1 MYLAS
6 KTSVN
11 MADIL
16 TALVLILVNVISIV
30 EDVNGDYD
38 YPWCPTLVEGC
49 YCRRKYNTDHY
60 IYCEYLGN
68 LQEIPEFN
76 QSDIMFKELH
86 FRYDTRINLVQKD
99 SFEGLM
105 IQNLWLQSLHIT
117 HIDRDAFVGLEN
129 NLTHLHLGDNHITN
143 IHRDSIVHLQH
154 LQYLG
159 LHNNLMDS
167 VPTFGND
174 FPELTYLYLFNNL
187 ITEIPSSA
195 FRGMGSLKGLK
206 LNNNE
211 IIALRTGVFDPLE
224 SLIDLELQGNRL
236 ATLPGNIFRNLGELK
251 KLDLSHNRIHLLLTE
266 AFYGLR
272 SLETLHL
279 NHNSLSE
286 FQSGMFMHIS
296 RIKYLTLRNNYA
308 TSIEQTTFNLLRSI
322 RTLDLSFNRISRIE
336 TKSFRFLYRLE
347 KLYLTGNLLTHLDFF
362 RKSLLGRIEILD
374 VSNNNI
380 TQLVDP
386 SVFEPLSKLEQL
398 DLCENALGTLN
409 AGVFQELRLLKTLK
423 LAKNPLYVLE
433 EGVLANLSLR
443 ELDLTECHLRQ
454 LHVKAFESVN
464 NLNYLWLDNN
474 ELEDIPTRLFNN
486 TGKLSILS
494 LRNNKLT
501 KLRRDMFKG
510 LSKLEA
516 LHLDWNNLK
525 NITEYSFVFL
535 ASLRSLTATYNQ
547 ITELYEHS
555 FNDLKSLISL
565 DLSHNKI
572 TSPGRGFTR
581 FQNIQFLTL
590 KGNPM
595 RNINWFS
602 LGYITL
608 QNLKFLDLS
617 YCDIE
622 TIYLDGLIL
631 FLKTPLEEFE
641 LNLVGNPLS
650 CSGCDLSWSSYIP
663 YNSILNPSDVTC
675 YTPNELKGR
684 PALCS
689 VDNPCLDLKMKNN
702 SEIEVMC
709 ADAEARWLAMAQTT
723 TESRG
728 NLTTENTYRENNPD
742 VPTSSPEI
750 SNSTQKMHTDSV
762 GLNFTKNYSTTL
774 NEATNHE
781 KTLHENESTTIHQH
795 QEVYHETTTMT
806 TNFTDKENTEMDLI
820 ESEIG
825 SGEEVDEDFMMTIS
839 NDSEHDGKF
848 RVVDTKDTVDI
859 IHTDHTVS
867 IVLHHNNFYTHCT
880 SFFSWL
886 SGFFPTSNVI
896 RQHIKKKVK
905 DHCS

>member
-1 MYLAS
+1 
-6 KTSVN
+6 
-11 MADIL
+11 MADIP
-16 TALVLILVNVISIV
+16 AVLVLILVNVISFV
-30 EDVNGDYD
+30 EYVDGDYD

-49 YCRRKYNTDHY
+49 YCRRKYNTDYY

-68 LQEIPEFN
+68 LQQIPEFN

-117 HIDRDAFVGLEN
+117 DIDRDAFFGLED

-143 IHRDSIVHLQH
+143 IHRASIVRLRN
-154 LQYLG
+154 LRYLG

-167 VPTFGND
+167 VPTFGD
-174 FPELTYLYLFNNL
+174 EFPELTYLYLFNNL

-211 IIALRTGVFDPLE
+211 IIALRTGVFDPL
-224 SLIDLELQGNRL
+224 SGLIDLELQGNRL

-286 FQSGMFMHIS
+286 FQSGMFLHIS

-308 TSIEQTTFNLLRSI
+308 TSIEQTTFNRLRSI

-347 KLYLTGNLLTHLDFF
+347 KLYLSGNLLTHLDFF
-362 RKSLLGRIEILD
+362 RQSLLGRIEIVD

-386 SVFEPLSKLEQL
+386 SVFAPLSKLEQL
-398 DLCENALGTLN
+398 DLCDNALGTLDT
-409 AGVFQELRLLKTLK
+409 GVFQELRLLKILK

-433 EGVLANLSLR
+433 EGVLTNLSLK
-443 ELDLTECHLRQ
+443 ELDLSQCHLRQ
-454 LHVKAFESVN
+454 IHVNAFESIK
-464 NLNYLWLDNN
+464 NLNYLWLDKN
-474 ELEDIPTRLFNN
+474 ELEDIPIRLFNN
-486 TGKLSILS
+486 SGKLSILS
-494 LRNNKLT
+494 LKHNKLT

-516 LHLDWNNLK
+516 LHLDWNNLT

-535 ASLRSLTATYNQ
+535 ASLRSLTATHNQ
-547 ITELYEHS
+547 IAELYEHS

-581 FQNIQFLTL
+581 FQNIQFLIL

-631 FLKTPLEEFE
+631 SLKTPLEQFE
-641 LNLVGNPLS
+641 LNVVGNPLS

-663 YNSILNPSDVTC
+663 YNSILNPSDVKC
-675 YTPNELKGR
+675 NTPNALKGR
-684 PALCS
+684 PAICS
-689 VDNPCLDLKMKNN
+689 VDNPCLDPKMKNN
-702 SEIEVMC
+702 SEVHAMC
-709 ADAEARWLAMAQTT
+709 ADAEARLLAWAQMTMDT
-723 TESRG
+723 HG
-728 NLTTENTYRENNPD
+728 NLTTESTYREDNRN
-742 VPTSSPEI
+742 VPTFSPDMN
-750 SNSTQKMHTDSV
+750 NSTQKMRTATV
-762 GLNFTKNYSTTL
+762 GLNVTKNYDTTI
-774 NEATNHE
+774 NETTNYD
-781 KTLHENESTTIHQH
+781 KAALENESTSIH
-795 QEVYHETTTMT
+795 EYREIRHEATTMA
-806 TNFTDKENTEMDLI
+806 TNFTDEENTEVDVM
-820 ESEIG
+820 ESETG
-825 SGEEVDEDFMMTIS
+825 SGKEVDKDFMMNID
-839 NDSEHDGKF
+839 NDTEY
-848 RVVDTKDTVDI
+848 VDTKETDDI
-859 IHTDHTVS
+859 THTDQTVS
-867 IVLHHNNFYTHCT
+867 SVT
-880 SFFSWL
+880 SQYFTPIALLYFICLVEFVQSL
-886 SGFFPTSNVI
+886 QK
-896 RQHIKKKVK
+896 RQ
-905 DHCS
+905 